1 MSATDELRTL
11 AERMDGLVLETPDML
26 REAADEIDQLVMKLN
41 AEHLVRQN
49 MERENAKLREL
60 VKDVMPIVCR
70 GCYERLCEMPEGEHP
85 FVTCS
90 FADRMREL
98 GVDA

>member
-1 MSATDELRTL
+1 MTGCPLLDSEYAARQNGKRLPCERL
-11 AERMDGLVLETPDML
+11 AEE
-26 REAADEIDQLVMKLN
+26 N
-41 AEHLVRQN
+41 
-49 MERENAKLREL
+49 ERLREL
-60 VKDVMPIVCR
+60 VQDIMTIVCDR
-70 GCYERLCEMPEGEHP
+70 CYERLCKMPKEEHP